1 MHGLC
6 LALALGMHALCGLL
20 CKHACEV
27 EKPETCVQVTKG
39 NDVVITIEKA
49 KTDRNDKPF
58 EDIKIVNIE
67 VEKTN

>member
-1 MHGLC
+1 MQATG
-6 LALALGMHALCGLL
+6 GSVQSDCGGGVL
-20 CKHACEV
+20 
-27 EKPETCVQVTKG
+27 QVTKG
-39 NDVVITIEKA
+39 NDVVITVEKA